1 MLLLTSLLSPLLHDL
16 AENDSCLA
24 ACLLLLQQQKR
35 EWMEEVAEGEL
46 YIIEK
51 LIPGH
56 AAALISL
63 NVKNEHENV
72 LKNIG
77 EKQP

>member
-1 MLLLTSLLSPLLHDL
+1 
-16 AENDSCLA
+16 
-24 ACLLLLQQQKR
+24 
-35 EWMEEVAEGEL
+35 MEEVAKGAL

-72 LKNIG
+72 PKNIAAKHNHNG
-77 EKQP
+77 GGSLMCHGPGNLWPTIITNTFCVISL